1 MTRRLSIFLSLAL
14 AACATAPPN
23 QTNEAEAAPAPIARY
38 SSESGTMPVG
48 VIPDAT
54 LRDAQRGR
62 DITLTID
69 YPIGEGSHPLIIFS
83 HGYGSNGHAYVGLS
97 SHWASYG
104 YVVIKPTHLLD
115 QNVKLIELTAADFRD
130 RVADVKFVLDNLD
143 ALQKRYPELQG
154 KIDPAKIGVGGHS
167 LGALTAMLVGGVR
180 TFPGPVSYADP
191 RVKAVIA
198 MSPQGPRESW
208 GLTKDS
214 WNEVHVPVLYMT
226 GDRDK
231 GIDDSETPDWRRQA
245 FELSAAGDK
254 WLVFIA
260 GAGHLAFTGRLGVMP
275 EEARKIPETVMP
287 QPTNN
292 PFNPPATT
300 QTTQER
306 PRPQAMGDPVRAISG
321 TIKAISLAFWD
332 AYLNADAKG
341 REFLDKAGERSGVEV
356 KKK

>member
-1 MTRRLSIFLSLAL
+1 MTRRLTMFLSLAL
-14 AACATAPPN
+14 AACATAPHKTE
-23 QTNEAEAAPAPIARY
+23 QAEAAPAPVVRY
-38 SSESGTMPVG
+38 SAESGTMPVG

-54 LRDAQRGR
+54 LRDTQRGR
-62 DITLTID
+62 DVTLTID
-69 YPIGEGSHPLIIFS
+69 YPIGTGTHPLIIFS
-83 HGYGSNGHAYVGLS
+83 HGYASNGHAYVGLS

-115 QNVKLIELTAADFRD
+115 QNVKLIDLTAADFRD
-130 RVADVKFVLDNLD
+130 RVADIKFVLDNLD

-154 KIDPAKIGVGGHS
+154 KIDTAKIGVGGHS
-167 LGALTAMLVGGVR
+167 LGALTAMLIGGVR
-180 TFPGPVSYADP
+180 TFPGPVSYADS

-214 WNEVHVPVLYMT
+214 WSDVHVPVMYMT

-245 FELSAAGDK
+245 FELSATGDK

-275 EEARKIPETVMP
+275 EPE
-287 QPTNN
+287 
-292 PFNPPATT
+292 
-300 QTTQER
+300 
-306 PRPQAMGDPVRAISG
+306 PRPTMIDPNDPFATRDTLDQQHRRTQSFIDPIRAVSG
-321 TIKAISLAFWD
+321 TIKSVSLAFWD

-341 REFLDKAGERSGVEV
+341 REFLDKAGERTGVEV